1 MKCSFFN
8 VYGVFSFKVIRM
20 YRHFEDNL
28 YYRYTDLQNVR
39 GIELLMPY
47 LKVITLLIYVEVKL
61 NSITYYL
68 SCCVLDGKMCV
79 DYQQERNAKSFL
91 FGHFFKRFW
100 SFAKSSSH
108 GWTLRNKYWKTLRAG
123 ENISHEMRSRTL
135 KLDLRWDITLHLS
148 SVSGEYSLMCDI
160 FRDVLL
166 FDYFAL
172 CDLWCNVTL
181 LWLL

>member
-1 MKCSFFN
+1 
-8 VYGVFSFKVIRM
+8 M

-91 FGHFFKRFW
+91 FGHFFKRF
-100 SFAKSSSH
+100 
-108 GWTLRNKYWKTLRAG
+108 
-123 ENISHEMRSRTL
+123 
-135 KLDLRWDITLHLS
+135 
-148 SVSGEYSLMCDI
+148 
-160 FRDVLL
+160 
-166 FDYFAL
+166 
-172 CDLWCNVTL
+172 
-181 LWLL
+181 